1 MNKTIG
7 IITCNHGREKVLQ
20 LWCAQ
25 IARLRNEMD
34 MYIPAVC
41 VSGIED
47 MITCLKYGVM
57 HHPSENFPVSEKF
70 NKGMEYAREI
80 GWDYVCIMGSDD
92 VMSTDTFKCI
102 YEEAQS
108 PNNYDLIGID
118 SIYFYGTV
126 GEHKGKL
133 VKLNHGKML
142 GVAKCISSRV
152 LEKVDYRPWN
162 VNKNYGLDAI
172 ASQCIAPHIKSWKIL
187 QDTFVCDIKSN
198 QNINKMSVFARRYE
212 ALDVNLL
219 MNILGEEE
227 KEILKSI

>member
-1 MNKTIG
+1 
-7 IITCNHGREKVLQ
+7 
-20 LWCAQ
+20 
-25 IARLRNEMD
+25 MD

-47 MITCLKYGVM
+47 MVTCAKYGISHIVQD
-57 HHPSENFPVSEKF
+57 NFPVSEKF
-70 NKGMEYAREI
+70 NTGADWIKNMGF
-80 GWDYVCIMGSDD
+80 DYCLITGSDD
-92 VMSTDTFKCI
+92 VISTDTFKRI
-102 YEEAQS
+102 YDEAQS
-108 PNNYDLIGID
+108 ENNYDLIGID
-118 SIYFYGTV
+118 SIYFFGTV

-152 LEKVDYRPWN
+152 LKAVDYRPWN

-172 ASQCIAPHIKSWKIL
+172 ASQCIATHVKSWKIL

-219 MNILGEEE
+219 WNILGEEE